1 MCSDLFFL
9 KSLFSIVAL
18 CDQDSFKLKLFK
30 NLTEILV
37 TPSLVNVF
45 AQEGYGANELYAGL
59 GAISVF
65 TVASRTP
72 IFRMR
77 SEPSENDNV

>member
-1 MCSDLFFL
+1 
-9 KSLFSIVAL
+9 
-18 CDQDSFKLKLFK
+18 
-30 NLTEILV
+30 LV

-65 TVASRTP
+65 TVASRIP
-72 IFRMR
+72 VFRMR